1 MSVRMT
7 IYCTSLCVYLLQ
19 LLVCIA
25 IVLNGANLYG
35 YIKCKIGHGEKLSTS
50 LTSMTSD
57 FFRRQVIQNVCMHT

>member
-1 MSVRMT
+1 MY
-7 IYCTSLCVYLLQ
+7 IYFLQ

-35 YIKCKIGHGEKLSTS
+35 YIQCKIGHGEKLSSS